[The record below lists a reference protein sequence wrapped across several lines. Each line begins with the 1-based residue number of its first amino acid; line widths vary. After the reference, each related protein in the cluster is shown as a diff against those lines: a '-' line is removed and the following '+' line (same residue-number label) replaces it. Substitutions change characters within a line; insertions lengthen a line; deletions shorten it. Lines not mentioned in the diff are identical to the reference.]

1 MKPFRFTLESVYR
14 LRQDA
19 VDRANDHLAHEMLQ
33 LKREQQNVDQI
44 KERIEQAREGFREA
58 MSSGAQSG
66 LIVQLRQFMV
76 SLEQERTN
84 RQSTL
89 EAYQAR
95 VDACQ
100 KALIVA
106 RRNLETMEKIKTKR
120 LREHEAKWSSE
131 EQRELDE
138 LMVRG
143 SASDLRVDYA

>member
-44 KERIEQAREGFREA
+44 QERIEQAREGFREA

-84 RQSTL
+84 RESTL
-89 EAYQAR
+89 EAHQAR
-95 VDACQ
+95 VDSCR
-100 KALIVA
+100 KALIAA
-106 RRNLETMEKIKTKR
+106 RRKLETMEKIKAKR
-120 LREHEAKWSSE
+120 LREHEEKWSSQ
-131 EQRELDE
+131 EQKELDE

-143 SASDLRVDYA
+143 GGGQLRVDYA

>member
-1 MKPFRFTLESVYR
+1 MKPFRVTLGSVYR

-44 KERIEQAREGFREA
+44 QERIEQAREGFREA

-106 RRNLETMEKIKTKR
+106 RRKLETMEKIKTKR

>member
-44 KERIEQAREGFREA
+44 QERIEQAREGFREA

-106 RRNLETMEKIKTKR
+106 SRKLEAMEKIKTKR
-120 LREHEAKWSSE
+120 LREHEAKCSSE

>member
-14 LRQDA
+14 LRQET
-19 VDRANDHLAHEMLQ
+19 VDRANDHLARETLL
-33 LKREQQNVDQI
+33 LKREQQNLDEI
-44 KERIEQAREGFREA
+44 GERIEQAREGFREA

-84 RQSTL
+84 RESTL
-89 EAYQAR
+89 EAHQAR
-95 VDACQ
+95 VDSCR
-100 KALIVA
+100 KALIAA
-106 RRNLETMEKIKTKR
+106 RRKLETMEKIKAKR
-120 LREHEAKWSSE
+120 LREHEEKWSSQ
-131 EQRELDE
+131 EQKELDE